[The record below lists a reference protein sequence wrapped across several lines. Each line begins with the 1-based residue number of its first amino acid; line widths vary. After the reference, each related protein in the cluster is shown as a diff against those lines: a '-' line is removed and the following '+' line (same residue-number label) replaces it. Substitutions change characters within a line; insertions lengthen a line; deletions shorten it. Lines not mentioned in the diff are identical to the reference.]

1 MGLLGH
7 ETVCL
12 CYACAAL
19 FMEVTV
25 MEVDYS
31 PSLGKPASDD
41 TTSQSVHS
49 CTTSGTSCAH
59 TLHVPMHPRTH
70 AGFCTS

>member
-49 CTTSGTSCAH
+49 CITSGT
-59 TLHVPMHPRTH
+59 
-70 AGFCTS
+70 